1 MTRVCA
7 LCNKIAPMLGGKLMR
22 VLGLRSW
29 VCAACYAKAN
39 K

>member
-7 LCNKIAPMLGGKLMR
+7 LCNKIKAMLGGKLMR

-29 VCAACYAKAN
+29 VCGACHAKAN